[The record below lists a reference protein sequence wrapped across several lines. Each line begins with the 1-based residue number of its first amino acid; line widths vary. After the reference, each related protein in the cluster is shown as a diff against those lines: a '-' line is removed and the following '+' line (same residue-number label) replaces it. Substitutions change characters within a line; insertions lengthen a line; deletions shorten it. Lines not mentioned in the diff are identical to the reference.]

1 MQGSATQY
9 LSVLLE
15 PYSLLRSLRSAS
27 KLLYNCPHL
36 VLEYT
41 DIDPFRFVHQ
51 DFGIHCQC
59 WGHVFLRKLL
69 IESFIYFG
77 DCGLCDDD
85 F

>member
-15 PYSLLRSLRSAS
+15 PYYLLRSLRSAS

-41 DIDPFRFVHQ
+41 DIILF
-51 DFGIHCQC
+51 
-59 WGHVFLRKLL
+59 
-69 IESFIYFG
+69 
-77 DCGLCDDD
+77 GLCTKTSEFTANAEDMS